1 MVALAPFNLR
11 MLIVSVGNP
20 PPLHETLHSAGH
32 MVLRQLQQHLDTST
46 DSYQPGFSTQR
57 FGTKNCIASIGPKYT
72 LVQSPTQ
79 MNIVGPWL
87 ASAWKQHSKL
97 PSDQHPALVVLQ
109 DELELE
115 FGKALT
121 REWASSHKGHNGIR
135 SAQQSLPPSIH
146 KNERFARVRI
156 GIGRPQERDR
166 SHVSDYV
173 LRRATPDEKEVLE
186 DHTAPSV
193 VTILGELEKKWRRA
207 YMQSLQRDASP

>member
-1 MVALAPFNLR
+1 MAALAPFNLR

-32 MVLRQLQQHLDTST
+32 MVLRQLQQHLDTT

-72 LVQSPTQ
+72 LIQSPTM

-109 DELELE
+109 DELELD

-146 KNERFARVRI
+146 KSERFARVRI

-173 LRRATPDEKEVLE
+173 LRRATRDEKDVLE

-193 VTILGELEKKWRRA
+193 VAILGELEKKWRRA
-207 YMQSLQRDASP
+207 YMQSLKRDASP